1 MKKILYIAVA
11 LFSANAMAQRV
22 GVNTETPQAALEVNG
37 NVSLENVPM
46 AGLQEQTYN
55 LLIDKNTR
63 RLVIASGEK
72 KLFNSV
78 SYRITTNTN
87 QDWIYDANTNVPT
100 NQYTAI
106 LVSSYFGN
114 AYYDEYEVAKGVR
127 YGIKHSSRGGNIAET
142 VSLEP
147 GDDGY
152 WHIKADYEGADPF
165 IGGKNGTWD
174 DKANE
179 IAEKGKN
186 SFYWKFNILYVD
198 SGSLIDLGEAAGEV
212 AEKPQKGQWDQG
224 TGYSNP
230 IEYLK
235 AKK

>member
-11 LFSANAMAQRV
+11 LLSANAMAQRV

-37 NVSLENVPM
+37 NVSLETVPE

-72 KLFNSV
+72 RLFNSV
-78 SYRITTNTN
+78 SYRITTNSN

-114 AYYDEYEVAKGVR
+114 KYYDDNSVMR
-127 YGIKHSSRGGNIAET
+127 YGIKHSYRGGNIAET
-142 VSLEP
+142 VSVEP
-147 GDDGY
+147 GDDGN
-152 WHIKADYEGADPF
+152 WHIKADYEGAAPF
-165 IGGKNGTWD
+165 IGTLGESEWPGEDK
-174 DKANE
+174 DKAIE
-179 IAEKGKN
+179 GKD
-186 SFYWKFNILYVD
+186 SFYWDFDILYVD
-198 SGSLIDLGEAAGEV
+198 SGSLIDLGEAEGTVDARQEI
-212 AEKPQKGQWDQG
+212 GQWDQG

>member
-37 NVSLENVPM
+37 NVSLEAVPM

-63 RLVIASGEK
+63 RLVIASGDK
-72 KLFNSV
+72 KVFNNV
-78 SYRITTNTN
+78 SYRITTNSN

-106 LVSSYFGN
+106 LVSSFFGN
-114 AYYDEYEVAKGVR
+114 AYYDENEKKGVR
-127 YGIKHSSRGGNIAET
+127 YGIKHANNGYGGNIAET
-142 VSLEP
+142 VSVEP
-147 GDDGY
+147 GDDGN

-165 IGGKNGTWD
+165 IGGLKGDWD
-174 DKANE
+174 A
-179 IAEKGKN
+179 GKYAREGKD

-198 SGSLIDLGEAAGEV
+198 SGSLIDLGEAEGSV
-212 AEKPQKGQWDQG
+212 DKDRQVGQWDQG